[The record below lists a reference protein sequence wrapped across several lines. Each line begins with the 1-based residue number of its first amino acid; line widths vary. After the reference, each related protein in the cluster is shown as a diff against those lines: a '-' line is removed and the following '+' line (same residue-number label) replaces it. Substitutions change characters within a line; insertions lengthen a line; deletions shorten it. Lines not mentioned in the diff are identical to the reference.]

1 MEQNNMQS
9 ITVQYL
15 PATNHRPTRLK
26 AKCAGGSIT
35 IPLDG
40 RRLSTGSTYYSINNS
55 DYIVERTVALALI
68 AKMNWGQHLRI
79 TGAGRDYRG
88 DVVFTLGRIETDKTS
103 KRDRTPLALIE
114 NDPRRLADLET
125 DSTSKRDRWIEQ
137 VQQTEIPTEYH
148 DVLTYWYDKTQEYA
162 DATPIEYMRRM
173 YGGSNDD
180 ATAIRKMLGAEVD
193 WVARLSGGDK
203 S

>member
-1 MEQNNMQS
+1 MQS

-68 AKMNWGQHLRI
+68 AKMDWGQQVRI
-79 TGAGRDYRG
+79 TGVGRDYRG
-88 DVVFTLGRIETDKTS
+88 DVVFTLGNI
-103 KRDRTPLALIE
+103 
-114 NDPRRLADLET
+114 ET
-125 DSTSKRDRWIEQ
+125 DSTSKQDRIVERYCTSVDLGGVRVSPIKRHTQ
-137 VQQTEIPTEYH
+137 PSMLTGGAGVI
-148 DVLTYWYDKTQEYA
+148 VLDELA
-162 DATPIEYMRRM
+162 PI
-173 YGGSNDD
+173 
-180 ATAIRKMLGAEVD
+180 
-193 WVARLSGGDK
+193 GGDR